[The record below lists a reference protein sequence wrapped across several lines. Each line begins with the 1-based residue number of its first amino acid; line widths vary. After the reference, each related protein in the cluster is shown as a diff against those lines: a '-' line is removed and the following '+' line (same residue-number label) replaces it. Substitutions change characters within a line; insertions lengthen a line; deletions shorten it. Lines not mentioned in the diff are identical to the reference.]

1 MPQLH
6 DAPMILP
13 KVVRRP
19 KKGAKRSVP
28 PKAKAKTKTSA
39 K

>member
-1 MPQLH
+1 
-6 DAPMILP
+6 MILP

-28 PKAKAKTKTSA
+28 PKAKTKTSA